1 MNTKDTLRTF
11 EKVAGYYITELDNYS
26 SEKFRSKPSEEE
38 WSLSQLYN
46 HLITAAFHMQMKA
59 IEDCELGRCSVL
71 DGEKTE
77 VGAAVFAAG
86 AFPPIQIKVPAKP
99 GYTPDYSTDK
109 QEIKERMLQ
118 VIEEMRSVEQRLASI
133 PPDRK
138 IEHPAFGCL
147 NAVEWFQLVPM
158 HFAHHLRQK
167 EKLEAL

>member
-11 EKVAGYYITELDNYS
+11 EEVAGYYIAELDNYS
-26 SEKFRSKPSEEE
+26 PEKFRRKPSAEE

-46 HLITAAFHMQMKA
+46 HLIMAAFHMQIKA
-59 IEDCELGRCSVL
+59 IEECELGRSVS

-77 VGAAVFAAG
+77 AGAAVFAAG
-86 AFPPIQIKVPAKP
+86 AFPPIKIKVPTRP

-118 VIEEMRSVEQRLASI
+118 VIDEMRNVERRLASI
-133 PPDRK
+133 PADRK

-158 HFAHHLRQK
+158 HFTHHLRQK
-167 EKLEAL
+167 EALEVL